1 MTAPTARTDG
11 RGRVTLGK
19 EFANRLMIV
28 QKTEAGIL
36 LVPAEAV
43 PAKEAWLFKDP
54 VAIKAVLDGLAD
66 AEAGRFAEPPDLD
79 GDEKMLADVEG
90 E

>member
-1 MTAPTARTDG
+1 MTAATAKTDE

-28 QKTEAGIL
+28 RRTEAGIL

-43 PAKEAWLFKDP
+43 PAKEAWLFKKP
-54 VAIKAVLDGLAD
+54 AAIKAVLEGLAD
-66 AEAGRFAEPPDLD
+66 AEAGRFAEPPNLEV
-79 GDEKMLADVEG
+79 DEKMLADAED